1 LIGLFLFY
9 NKLKNE
15 NLKIFLKKKTTK
27 NKIQD
32 YQDTTSFDKSK
43 NQWCSRNFI
52 LDTGASNSCVGF
64 ESVDL
69 FALEA
74 KNQRLKAAGA
84 GATGMFTQL
93 ALKINCNLVLG
104 RF

>member
-1 LIGLFLFY
+1 LVYFFCY

-32 YQDTTSFDKSK
+32 YQDTTSFEKQNK
-43 NQWCSRNFI
+43 WCSRNFI

-74 KNQRLKAAGA
+74 KIKD
-84 GATGMFTQL
+84 
-93 ALKINCNLVLG
+93 
-104 RF
+104 

>member
-1 LIGLFLFY
+1 LIGLFLFTTSS
-9 NKLKNE
+9 KNE

-32 YQDTTSFDKSK
+32 YQDTTSFDKRK
-43 NQWCSRNFI
+43 INGVAGNFI

-74 KNQRLKAAGA
+74 KIKDKSSGSRSYWNVYTIGFK
-84 GATGMFTQL
+84 
-93 ALKINCNLVLG
+93 K
-104 RF
+104 